1 MKLYRSFATVGGL
14 TAISR
19 VLGFVRDILIAA
31 VLGAGWVADAFFV
44 AFRFPNLF
52 RALFAEG
59 AFNSAFVPLFSKR
72 LETEG
77 RDSSHIFAEQAMAML
92 LTAVALTVIVA
103 EIFMPALVGLLAPGF
118 TADPRKFELAVLLS
132 RITFPYIACMSAMA
146 LTAGLLNAFGKFGAP
161 AAAPIILN
169 LVLSAVMVT
178 AAWLGFYNQPEAG
191 VMLAWGV
198 TVAGLAQ
205 LAYVA
210 LTARRFGM
218 DLGFRRPRM
227 NDDMRRLVS
236 LGVPGLITGGINQI
250 NIFVGTMIAS
260 LQVSAV
266 SYLYYADRLNQLP
279 LGIVGIAIAVV
290 LLPDLSRKLA
300 AGDAQAAMDSQ
311 NRSLEF
317 ALILT
322 LPAAVALIIA
332 PHPIIQVL
340 FERGAFSANDAL
352 QVSAALTAF
361 AVGLPAF
368 VMTKVFLPGFFARE
382 DTRTP
387 MLYAGVALAV
397 NVIGSLSLFFIIGHV
412 GIAVAT
418 SLAGWTNVILL
429 TVTLIRRGH
438 FRVDATLKRRAPLLV
453 LCSALM
459 GAVLWGVSYGL
470 NGFFAPSNSV
480 ALQLGALA
488 ALIGS
493 GAITYAM
500 AAQLTGAMT
509 LGALRRAVKKGT

>member
-19 VLGFVRDILIAA
+19 VFGFIRDILIAA

-132 RITFPYIACMSAMA
+132 RITFPYIACMSALA

-210 LTARRFGM
+210 LAARRLGM

-227 NDDMRRLVS
+227 NDDMRRLIS

-250 NIFVGTMIAS
+250 NVFVGTMIAS

-290 LLPDLSRKLA
+290 LLPELSRKLA

-322 LPAAVALIIA
+322 LPAAVALMIA
-332 PHPIIQVL
+332 PYPIIQVL
-340 FERGAFSANDAL
+340 FQRGAFSANDTL
-352 QVSAALTAF
+352 QVS
-361 AVGLPAF
+361 
-368 VMTKVFLPGFFARE
+368 
-382 DTRTP
+382 
-387 MLYAGVALAV
+387 
-397 NVIGSLSLFFIIGHV
+397 
-412 GIAVAT
+412 
-418 SLAGWTNVILL
+418 
-429 TVTLIRRGH
+429 
-438 FRVDATLKRRAPLLV
+438 
-453 LCSALM
+453 
-459 GAVLWGVSYGL
+459 
-470 NGFFAPSNSV
+470 
-480 ALQLGALA
+480 
-488 ALIGS
+488 
-493 GAITYAM
+493 
-500 AAQLTGAMT
+500 
-509 LGALRRAVKKGT
+509 